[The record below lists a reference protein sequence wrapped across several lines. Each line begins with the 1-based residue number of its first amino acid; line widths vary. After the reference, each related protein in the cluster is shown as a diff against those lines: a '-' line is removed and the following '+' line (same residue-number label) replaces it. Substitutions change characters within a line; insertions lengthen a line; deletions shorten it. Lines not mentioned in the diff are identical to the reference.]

1 MKKICSKCNNEFTT
15 KGGNYK
21 RHYDACDGSYV
32 RWVKL
37 NNCKHCGIDFSH
49 LNTSE
54 RANHSRWCD
63 KNPKRE
69 QYNKETARMRN
80 GITEESRLK
89 QREAIKQAHAD
100 GKYKDAAKKSIKTR
114 RQKGNLCHND
124 ETKELIRQKALA
136 SKHRRLVRSVREYVK
151 KDGTIVMLDS
161 SWEEALAKRLDD
173 TGVEWIRP
181 KEPIPYIAS
190 DGKQHNYFPDFYL
203 PEHDLYLD
211 PKNPAA
217 MNAQKD
223 KLDSLKKTIYNLV
236 LIESL
241 DGCVNFSIYEV
252 NLK

>member
-1 MKKICSKCNNEFTT
+1 MKKICTKCNNEFTT

-21 RHYDACDGSYV
+21 KHYDACDGSYV

-37 NNCKHCGIDFSH
+37 NNCKHCGIDYSH

-54 RANHSRWCD
+54 RGNHTRWCVM
-63 KNPKRE
+63 NPKRE
-69 QYNKETARMRN
+69 QYGKDTAHMRN

-89 QREAIKQAHAD
+89 HRVAIKRAHGE
-100 GKYKDAAKKSIKTR
+100 GKYEGAAKKGVETK
-114 RQKGNLCHND
+114 RQNGNLGHTD
-124 ETKELIRQKALA
+124 QTKELLQQKALA

-161 SWEEALAKRLDD
+161 SWEEALAKRLDN

-181 KEPIPYIAS
+181 EEPIPYIAS

-203 PEHDLYLD
+203 PEQDLYLD

-217 MNAQKD
+217 MNAQKE
-223 KLDSLKKTIYNLV
+223 KLDILRRTMYNLI
-236 LIESL
+236 LIDTLE
-241 DGCVNFSIYEV
+241 GCIEFTV
-252 NLK
+252 